1 MIYINYVNIFINYDR
16 IIKTMHDIMVFGAIE
31 TIKLL
36 FFLQKSILLQ
46 KWYVFVQN
54 HARIN
59 NK

>member
-36 FFLQKSILLQ
+36 FFWAKIYFVTKVVRLCSKSRTH
-46 KWYVFVQN
+46 K
-54 HARIN
+54 
-59 NK
+59 

>member
-36 FFLQKSILLQ
+36 FLGAKIYFVTKVVRLCSKSRTH
-46 KWYVFVQN
+46 K
-54 HARIN
+54 
-59 NK
+59 